1 MSDPA
6 KQFFEGIMRDKG
18 YGRGLTKFG
27 EARKPKGIEHE

>member
-1 MSDPA
+1 
-6 KQFFEGIMRDKG
+6 MRDKG